1 MKFLNRENI
10 FVMINKINF
19 LLTVSVII
27 LVVFLCINLL
37 SAQQPFTFNYRDIKN
52 KSELIDPVMK
62 LDEIPVFQESIF
74 KRGSMFTGSLSQ
86 PLLEHKLQQEEVGI
100 ELLGLVSVGDKTAA
114 MIRDIREKKNY
125 YCVGGE
131 EIGGFKV
138 KQVLK
143 DKVILESEGKMLELS
158 R

>member
-1 MKFLNRENI
+1 M
-10 FVMINKINF
+10 MINKINF

-37 SAQQPFTFNYRDIKN
+37 SAQQSFAFNYRDIKN

-74 KRGSMFTGSLSQ
+74 KRGSVFTGSLSQ

-131 EIGGFKV
+131 EIAGFKV

>member
-1 MKFLNRENI
+1 
-10 FVMINKINF
+10 
-19 LLTVSVII
+19 
-27 LVVFLCINLL
+27 
-37 SAQQPFTFNYRDIKN
+37 
-52 KSELIDPVMK
+52 MK
-62 LDEIPVFQESIF
+62 LDEIPAFQEGIF
-74 KRGSMFTGSLSQ
+74 NRGSVFTGSLSQ

-125 YCVGGE
+125 SCVGGE
-131 EIGGFKV
+131 EIAGFKV